1 MASAIQLEND
11 RISKVAVDRI
21 LNTRVKTLVDQWA
34 RGDLILC
41 PILGGRGLAGVQL
54 RYNIG
59 EASGDYIFA
68 CLNLSSR
75 VIYNYLGES
84 MFRCTVL
91 TNPSVNERAVTFNNS
106 MPVTNYEATN
116 NFLAR
121 DIASNVKLTKK
132 VIGLIKGAEKLAT
145 SGKLYLNYGKVIH

>member
-1 MASAIQLEND
+1 
-11 RISKVAVDRI
+11 
-21 LNTRVKTLVDQWA
+21 
-34 RGDLILC
+34 
-41 PILGGRGLAGVQL
+41 
-54 RYNIG
+54 
-59 EASGDYIFA
+59 
-68 CLNLSSR
+68 
-75 VIYNYLGES
+75 

-121 DIASNVKLTKK
+121 DIVSNVKLTKK